1 MGTRWSVG
9 LQIHGDGMRV
19 YSRMDWIISTPWI
32 RIWKS
37 TQSIHH
43 WHSQTLRLS
52 DLTLRTTRSGEFLGL
67 VFGVECP
74 RESYINL
81 RLDMLGVAQLKSGT
95 SSSSRRGRLWCTDTI
110 AAGLQAITRFVH
122 CQPGLR
128 ISGSWIM
135 QKNLH
140 ALRYGMRAHWRAEKM
155 KEHWYNLVQ
164 ASVSRAKHSRNK
176 RFAEDI
182 SQWSRSSMFIPTI
195 FRDWLESGNQGLQRQ
210 HTGLHFWRGSLCR
223 WVALQSTPPKTLGTR
238 TWTTAT
244 VVKQIFDTMWHN
256 HIDVLHVD
264 INADVH
270 MHSIS
275 GGIQYWAYCM
285 QTLRTDIASF
295 VLAV

>member
-9 LQIHGDGMRV
+9 LQIHGDGIGV
-19 YSRMDWIISTPWI
+19 YSRMEWIISTPWI
-32 RIWKS
+32 PWIWKS

-52 DLTLRTTRSGEFLGL
+52 DLTLRATRSGEFLGL

-164 ASVSRAKHSRNK
+164 ASVSRAEHSRNK

-182 SQWSRSSMFIPTI
+182 SQWSRLSVFIHVHPCSSRHIPTI
-195 FRDWLESGNQGLQRQ
+195 FRDDWKHLETKDCNANIPACTSEGDRCVGGWHYRAHRQRP
-210 HTGLHFWRGSLCR
+210 LELDELGSPQL
-223 WVALQSTPPKTLGTR
+223 LLSK
-238 TWTTAT
+238 
-244 VVKQIFDTMWHN
+244 
-256 HIDVLHVD
+256 
-264 INADVH
+264 
-270 MHSIS
+270 
-275 GGIQYWAYCM
+275 
-285 QTLRTDIASF
+285 
-295 VLAV
+295 

>member
-9 LQIHGDGMRV
+9 LQIHGDGIGV
-19 YSRMDWIISTPWI
+19 YSRMEWIISTPWI
-32 RIWKS
+32 PWIWKS

-164 ASVSRAKHSRNK
+164 ASVSRAEHSRNK

-182 SQWSRSSMFIPTI
+182 SQWSRLSMFIHVHPCSSMFIPTYPDY
-195 FRDWLESGNQGLQRQ
+195 FQGWLETPGNQGLQRQ

-238 TWTTAT
+238 WTRWTWITAT
-244 VVKQIFDTMWHN
+244 VVKQIMSTPD
-256 HIDVLHVD
+256 
-264 INADVH
+264 
-270 MHSIS
+270 
-275 GGIQYWAYCM
+275 
-285 QTLRTDIASF
+285 
-295 VLAV
+295 